1 MHNISPAQSSILC
14 GTNSTKVPVLQ
25 SDSVAVLSGLTDD
38 NIVAV
43 VVQNTLEYDR
53 YGETKYYVMFSFK

>member
-1 MHNISPAQSSILC
+1 MHSISPVQSSILC
-14 GTNSTKVPVLQ
+14 GANSIKVPVLQ

-53 YGETKYYVMFSFK
+53 CGETKYYVMFSFK